1 MSKEHTLSTSDV
13 AIVFTGV
20 FALIAF
26 MVAMFYQGGLLISA
40 AADRENLRENTI
52 TAQPVGITRV
62 QMQGVEQEVRL
73 CRLAEIAPVK
83 KWHNRTSAEKLIL
96 EREQRCIDQMV
107 RKIAIVDAE
116 AARAL
121 AHVMVEGPFNVSED
135 VEAIGRDDPQALRAL
150 AGLLAR

>member
-1 MSKEHTLSTSDV
+1 MSHEHQMSTFDI
-13 AIVFTGV
+13 AFVFTGV
-20 FALIAF
+20 FALIAL
-26 MVAMFYQGGLLISA
+26 MVALLYQGGLVGSA
-40 AADRENLRENTI
+40 ANHREIQREVRI
-52 TAQPVGITRV
+52 ASEPVGISRV

-135 VEAIGRDDPQALRAL
+135 VEAIGRDDPQAFRAL

>member
-1 MSKEHTLSTSDV
+1 MSKEHTMSTSDV

-20 FALIAF
+20 FALIAL
-26 MVAMFYQGGLLISA
+26 MVALLYQFDVVGSA
-40 AADRENLRENTI
+40 ANHREIQREVRI
-52 TAQPVGITRV
+52 ASEPVGISRV

-83 KWHNRTSAEKLIL
+83 RWHNRTSAEKLIL

-135 VEAIGRDDPQALRAL
+135 VEAIARDDPQALRAL

>member
-1 MSKEHTLSTSDV
+1 MSKEHTMSTSDV
-13 AIVFTGV
+13 AFVFTGV
-20 FALIAF
+20 FALIAL
-26 MVAMFYQGGLLISA
+26 MVALLYQVDVVGSA
-40 AADRENLRENTI
+40 ANHREIQREVRI
-52 TAQPVGITRV
+52 ASEPVGISRV

-121 AHVMVEGPFNVSED
+121 AHVMGEGPFNVSED